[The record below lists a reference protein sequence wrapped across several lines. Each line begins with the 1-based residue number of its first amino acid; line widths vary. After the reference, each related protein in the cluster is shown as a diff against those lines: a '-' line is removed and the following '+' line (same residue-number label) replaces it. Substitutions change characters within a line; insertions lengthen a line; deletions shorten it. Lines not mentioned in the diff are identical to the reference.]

1 MHGSRPG
8 WFNRAMARRLRRGSS
23 REGVREYAFVTVFL
37 ALAVAGALILFG
49 DEIRGA
55 LGLRT
60 ATPPETP
67 PAEQR

>member
-1 MHGSRPG
+1 
-8 WFNRAMARRLRRGSS
+8 MARRLRRGSS
-23 REGVREYAFVTVFL
+23 REGVREYALVTAFL
-37 ALAVAGALILFG
+37 ALAVVGALILFG

-60 ATPPETP
+60 AAPEPP